1 VAEPRA
7 ASTREGD
14 VAGGLRVTFEV
25 TFRAGRRP
33 TSPFG
38 IGKAAVLLGETRST
52 LYRAIK
58 AGTFPLPIFRIGQRI
73 RIPRRSVERL
83 LDGLPLTPPEEA
95 SPARSHPSTWSRDQ
109 PDPPGAPDPVA
120 PEDSVFPT

>member
-1 VAEPRA
+1 MEPST

-38 IGKAAVLLGETRST
+38 IG
-52 LYRAIK
+52 
-58 AGTFPLPIFRIGQRI
+58 
-73 RIPRRSVERL
+73 
-83 LDGLPLTPPEEA
+83 
-95 SPARSHPSTWSRDQ
+95 PSESS
-109 PDPPGAPDPVA
+109 G
-120 PEDSVFPT
+120 